1 LTILK
6 THFERMTQLKLPGYR
21 SKNRWKMTLATL
33 VYSALVFLIGFGIL
47 NSDLSYREPD
57 VGNNTGKTAE
67 GAIQPDDGMKTGGD
81 EAGGP
86 PRNQEDEVIPGKD
99 ETGADYGGGKAAPAK
114 DGKLIIHYIDV
125 GQADSILIITPGKK
139 VMLIDAGNNNDGD
152 DVVEYLRNQGISR
165 IDVAVGTHPHE
176 DHIGGLDTVIRN
188 FDIGKIYMPKAVN
201 ATKTFEDVLA
211 AVKDKGLKIN
221 TAEGGRDIAIDSR
234 IESLFLAPNSGEYK
248 DLNNYSAVVKLT
260 FGETSFLFAGDAED
274 VSEEEMLQKGYDL
287 KADVLKVGHHG
298 SSSSTT
304 PEFLEEVD
312 PEYAVIMTG
321 KDNEYGHP
329 HKEVMERL
337 KNKGIKV
344 YRTDQNGTVVVES
357 DGRNITFS
365 TKPGDYTYPEK
376 G

>member
-1 LTILK
+1 
-6 THFERMTQLKLPGYR
+6 MKLPGYR

-260 FGETSFLFAGDAED
+260 FVETSFLFAGDAED